1 VVPGS
6 APAKD
11 WTNIHFS
18 SPTRSADVPL
28 GVRYGT
34 VKLGCRA
41 PPNADFRFASE
52 RRYPKDRHF
61 VAGQRV
67 RKSKQAA
74 PVTPSQCP
82 LRVNFRTSAQTR
94 PMSALPSIAD
104 IRQAGR
110 FVRFVPEPDSVK
122 IEFDRWRD

>member
-34 VKLGCRA
+34 VKLGSRA
-41 PPNADFRFASE
+41 PPNADFRFAPE
-52 RRYPKDRHF
+52 RRYPKDR
-61 VAGQRV
+61 
-67 RKSKQAA
+67 
-74 PVTPSQCP
+74 SQCP
-82 LRVNFRTSAQTR
+82 FRASKRHHPASSVPTLSAPMTAVSCDIGSEDGCVVVIRVDLRR
-94 PMSALPSIAD
+94 ALL
-104 IRQAGR
+104 R
-110 FVRFVPEPDSVK
+110 
-122 IEFDRWRD
+122 